1 MLKQYVTFFKDVLKE
16 LPKLKLPKRKETITY
31 LIIVVIIALF
41 SSLMFFGID
50 FFSFKIIKKII
61 HLFY

>member
-50 FFSFKIIKKII
+50 FLSFKIIKKII